1 MIREMLLD
9 EIRKI
14 DEKKLQLKKELYKNI
29 YAQFER
35 KIRRA
40 VEMGQKSIVLRVPA
54 FVVGYPPFDVE
65 SATRYLH
72 RQFTRGG
79 FDVQTVTSADLL
91 VSWEVRKKKTQRKAS
106 TENEDEDVSE
116 FPSLMNL
123 RKVANQWRNA

>member
-1 MIREMLLD
+1 MLLE
-9 EIRKI
+9 EIRKL
-14 DEKKLQLKKELYKNI
+14 DEKKLKLKKELYKNI
-29 YAQFER
+29 YAKFER

-65 SATRYLH
+65 AATRYMH

-79 FDVQTVTSADLL
+79 FVVQTVTTADLL
-91 VSWEVRKKKTQRKAS
+91 VSWEVRKKRAQKTNVS
-106 TENEDEDVSE
+106 DDDDLSE

>member
-1 MIREMLLD
+1 MLLE
-9 EIRKI
+9 EIRKL
-14 DEKKLQLKKELYKNI
+14 DEKKLKLKKELYKNI

-65 SATRYLH
+65 AATRYMH

-79 FDVQTVTSADLL
+79 FVVQTVTTADLL
-91 VSWEVRKKKTQRKAS
+91 VSWEVRKKRAQKTNVS
-106 TENEDEDVSE
+106 DDDDLSE

>member
-1 MIREMLLD
+1 MLLD

-29 YAQFER
+29 YAQCER

-65 SATRYLH
+65 TATRYLH

-79 FDVQTVTSADLL
+79 FTVQIITAADLL
-91 VSWEVRKKKTQRKAS
+91 VSWEVRKKKEEPKKM
-106 TENEDEDVSE
+106 EEDDDHLSE

-123 RKVANQWRNA
+123 RKVANKWRNA

>member
-1 MIREMLLD
+1 MLLE
-9 EIRKI
+9 EIRKL
-14 DEKKLQLKKELYKNI
+14 DEKKLKLKKELYKSI

-65 SATRYLH
+65 AATRYMH

-79 FDVQTVTSADLL
+79 FVVQTVTTADLL
-91 VSWEVRKKKTQRKAS
+91 VSWEVRKKRAQKTNVS
-106 TENEDEDVSE
+106 DDDDLSE

>member
-1 MIREMLLD
+1 MLLD

-14 DEKKLQLKKELYKNI
+14 DEKKLKMKKDLYKSI

-65 SATRYLH
+65 AATRYLQ
-72 RQFTRGG
+72 RQFIRGG
-79 FDVQTVTSADLL
+79 FTVHNVTAADLF
-91 VSWEVRKKKTQRKAS
+91 VSWEVQKKKTTQKKETSS
-106 TENEDEDVSE
+106 TVDDDMLE

-123 RKVANQWRNA
+123 RKVANKWRNA

>member
-1 MIREMLLD
+1 MLLD

-29 YAQFER
+29 YDQFER

-40 VEMGQKSIVLRVPA
+40 VQMWQKSVVLRVPG

-65 SATRYLH
+65 AATRYLH

-79 FDVQTVTSADLL
+79 FEVQGVTTTDLL
-91 VSWEVRKKKTQRKAS
+91 ISWDVHKKKSPKHVT
-106 TENEDEDVSE
+106 TEDDDATE

-123 RKVANQWRNA
+123 RKIANQWRNA